1 MALQLPREPSRYL
14 VIGAVCALLNNLI
27 LIGGD
32 ATGLHYAM
40 SIMLTFVI
48 VLPAS
53 YLAHACWTF
62 DIALS
67 WTAFGRFI
75 IGSVSS
81 LFVASF
87 AIWLFFALLDLP
99 MVVSAPSATI
109 AMTAYNFAMTRWA
122 IRRHPQPDITA

>member
-32 ATGLHYAM
+32 AAGLHYIA
-40 SIMLTFVI
+40 SIMLTFMM
-48 VLPAS
+48 VLPVS

-62 DIALS
+62 DVALS
-67 WTAFGRFI
+67 WTAFGRFV

-81 LFVASF
+81 LFVASLT
-87 AIWLFFALLDLP
+87 IWFFFALLGLP
-99 MVVSAPSATI
+99 MAASAPLATV
-109 AMTAYNFAMTRWA
+109 AMTVYNFAMTRWA
-122 IRRHPQPDITA
+122 IRRHARPDIRA